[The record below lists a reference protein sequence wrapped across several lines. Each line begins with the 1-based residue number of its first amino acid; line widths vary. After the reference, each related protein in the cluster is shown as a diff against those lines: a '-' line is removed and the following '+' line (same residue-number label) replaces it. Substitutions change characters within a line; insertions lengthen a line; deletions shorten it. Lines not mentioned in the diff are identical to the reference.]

1 MKFGSSKNA
10 NQWELFADEILRFGI
25 VKQGPIGDDLAKQ
38 GLLLPGFKSRDAL
51 EKETDKNLSSAWK
64 MLESEMSSKSLFAT
78 AIRLARADKHDA
90 ALIAVLSAVEIRPER
105 RRVVAGLGG
114 KTDGTVTLGVLSH
127 VLPESLTAAA
137 PDSRLMRSGFIHV
150 SESGAWA
157 AREIHLAPSLVW
169 SLLGVQD
176 RDPELPID
184 IEHISGVAGSG
195 DAQVIL
201 VAGPDRSARRRRAL
215 MRLGAERA
223 IALKGTDESTN
234 WAAVVREATLC
245 GAAVLVDVV
254 DSVPPRI
261 KWWIERANHLRWGIL
276 SENQI
281 PLEQLPDRA
290 WVDDQISDRVASAA
304 SVLQQM
310 GGALGAGHRLTFTQ
324 LDQIRKSLPALG
336 GDPRHAA
343 RRLVTGDLDRLTTR
357 IRPSRTWDD
366 LVLPVEDF
374 ERVRMVAARY
384 RHRDTVLDEWGFKPI
399 PSAGV
404 VAMFSG
410 PPGTGKTMSAEVIA
424 ADLGLDL
431 FKVNLATMVSKYIG
445 ETEKNL
451 EQLFDVA
458 DTGNVVLLFDEAD
471 SIFGKRSE
479 VSDAQDRY
487 ANLEVSYLLQRIER
501 FDGLVILTTNLSSN
515 IDNAFLRRIHVVVD
529 FQAPDEGERRTLWLK
544 ALPSDAPQN
553 DVDIDFCSQF
563 KLSGADIR
571 SVALGAAFRA
581 ADEKKSISMSH
592 VVTALF
598 DEMRKQG
605 RLVDRGSF
613 APYADLL
620 PAEGPIRRS

>member
-25 VKQGPIGDDLAKQ
+25 VKQGPVGDDLAKQ

-336 GDPRHAA
+336 GDPSHAA

-357 IRPSRTWDD
+357 IRPSRSWDD

-544 ALPSDAPQN
+544 ALPNDAPKN
-553 DVDIDFCSQF
+553 EVDIDFCARF

-571 SVALGAAFRA
+571 SVSLGAAFMA

-613 APYADLL
+613 EPYADLL

>member
-1 MKFGSSKNA
+1 MKFGSPKNI
-10 NQWELFADEILRFGI
+10 NSWELFADEILRFGI
-25 VKQGPIGDDLAKQ
+25 IKQGPVGDDLAKQ

-127 VLPESLTAAA
+127 VLPESLSAAA

-261 KWWIERANHLRWGIL
+261 KWWVERANHLRWGIL

-290 WVDDQISDRVASAA
+290 WVDDQINDRVASAS

-310 GGALGAGHRLTFTQ
+310 GGALGTGHRLTFTQ

-336 GDPRHAA
+336 GDPSHAA

-357 IRPSRTWDD
+357 IRPTRSWDD

-479 VSDAQDRY
+479 VNDAQDRY

-581 ADEKKSISMSH
+581 ADEKKAISMSH

-605 RLVDRGSF
+605 RLVDRAAF
-613 APYADLL
+613 APYAALL
-620 PAEGPIRRS
+620 PAEGPVRRV

>member
-25 VKQGPIGDDLAKQ
+25 VKQGPVGDDLAKQ
-38 GLLLPGFKSRDAL
+38 GLSLPGFKSRDAL
-51 EKETDKNLSSAWK
+51 EKETEKNLSSAWK
-64 MLESEMSSKSLFAT
+64 MLESEMSGKSLFAT

-90 ALIAVLSAVEIRPER
+90 ALIALLAAVEIRPER

-127 VLPESLTAAA
+127 VLPESLSAAA

-157 AREIHLAPSLVW
+157 TREIHLPSSLVW

-336 GDPRHAA
+336 GDPSHAA

-357 IRPSRTWDD
+357 IRPSRSWDD

-529 FQAPDEGERRTLWLK
+529 FQAPDESERRTLWLK
-544 ALPSDAPQN
+544 ALPNNAPQN
-553 DVDIDFCSQF
+553 EVDIDFCARF

-571 SVALGAAFRA
+571 SVSLGAAFRA

-605 RLVDRGSF
+605 RLVERSSF
-613 APYADLL
+613 EPYADLL

>member
-25 VKQGPIGDDLAKQ
+25 VKQGPVGDDLAKQ
-38 GLLLPGFKSRDAL
+38 GLLLPGFKSRDAF

-290 WVDDQISDRVASAA
+290 WVDDQINDRVASAA

-336 GDPRHAA
+336 GDPSHAA

-357 IRPSRTWDD
+357 IRPTRSWDD

-605 RLVDRGSF
+605 RLVDRAAF
-613 APYADLL
+613 APYAALL
-620 PAEGPIRRS
+620 PAEGPVRRV

>member
-25 VKQGPIGDDLAKQ
+25 VKQGPVGDDLAKQ

-336 GDPRHAA
+336 GDPSHAA

-357 IRPSRTWDD
+357 IRPTRSWDD

-544 ALPSDAPQN
+544 ALPNDAPQN
-553 DVDIDFCSQF
+553 EVDIDFCARF

-571 SVALGAAFRA
+571 SVSLGAAFMA

>member
-10 NQWELFADEILRFGI
+10 NQWELFADEILRYGI
-25 VKQGPIGDDLAKQ
+25 VKQGPVGDDLAKQ

-64 MLESEMSSKSLFAT
+64 ILESEISSKSLFAT

-127 VLPESLTAAA
+127 VLPESLAAAA

-157 AREIHLAPSLVW
+157 SREIHLASSLVW

-254 DSVPPRI
+254 DSVPPRV

-290 WVDDQISDRVASAA
+290 WVDDQINDRVASAA

-336 GDPRHAA
+336 GDPSHAA

-357 IRPSRTWDD
+357 IRPSRSWDD

-529 FQAPDEGERRTLWLK
+529 FQAPDESERRTLWLK
-544 ALPSDAPQN
+544 ALPTDAPQN
-553 DVDIDFCSQF
+553 EVDIDFCARF

-571 SVALGAAFRA
+571 SVSLGAAFMA

>member
-1 MKFGSSKNA
+1 MKFGASKNV
-10 NQWELFADEILRFGI
+10 NHWELFADEVLRCGI
-25 VKQGPIGDDLAKQ
+25 VKLGPVGDDLAKQ
-38 GLLLPGFKSRDAL
+38 GLLLPGFKADNGTN
-51 EKETDKNLSSAWK
+51 KEIDKNLASAWK
-64 MLESEMSSKSLFAT
+64 LLENEISGKSRFAS
-78 AIRLARADKHDA
+78 AMRLARADDVDS
-90 ALIAVLSAVEIRPER
+90 ALVALLAAVEIRPER
-105 RRVVAGLGG
+105 RRIVSGLGG
-114 KTDGTVTLGVLSH
+114 KAEGTVTLGVISL
-127 VLPESLTAAA
+127 VLPDSLSSAA
-137 PDSRLMRSGFIHV
+137 PDSRLMRSGFIQV
-150 SESGAWA
+150 ANTGAWA
-157 AREIHLAPSLVW
+157 TREVHLAPSLVW
-169 SLLGVQD
+169 SLMGSQD
-176 RDPELPID
+176 RDPDLPMD
-184 IEHISGVAGSG
+184 IEHLTGVSSKG
-195 DAQVIL
+195 DTKVIL
-201 VAGPDRSARRRRAL
+201 VAGPDRSARRHRAL
-215 MRLGAERA
+215 VRLGAERA
-223 IALKGTDESTN
+223 IAFSGTPETID

-245 GAAVLVDVV
+245 DAAVLVEVV
-254 DSVPPRI
+254 DAVPSRI
-261 KWWIERANHLRWGIL
+261 KWWVERADHLRWGIL

-290 WVDDQISDRVASAA
+290 WIDDQISDRVASSA

-336 GDPRHAA
+336 GDPSHAA

-357 IRPSRTWDD
+357 IRPTRSWDD

-529 FQAPDEGERRTLWLK
+529 FQAPNEGERRTLWLK
-544 ALPSDAPQN
+544 ALPGDAPQN

-571 SVALGAAFRA
+571 SVSLGAAFRA

-592 VVTALF
+592 IVTALF

-605 RLVDRGSF
+605 RLVDRASF
-613 APYADLL
+613 APYAELL
-620 PAEGPIRRS
+620 PPEGPVRRP

>member
-10 NQWELFADEILRFGI
+10 NQWELFADEILRYGI
-25 VKQGPIGDDLAKQ
+25 VKQGPVGDDLAKQ

-64 MLESEMSSKSLFAT
+64 ILESEISSKSLFAT

-127 VLPESLTAAA
+127 VLPESLAAAA

-157 AREIHLAPSLVW
+157 SREIHLASSLVW

-290 WVDDQISDRVASAA
+290 WVDDHINDRVASAA

-336 GDPRHAA
+336 GDPSHAA

-357 IRPSRTWDD
+357 IRPSRSWDD

-544 ALPSDAPQN
+544 ALPTDAPQN
-553 DVDIDFCSQF
+553 EVDIDFCARF

-571 SVALGAAFRA
+571 SVSLGAAFMA

>member
-25 VKQGPIGDDLAKQ
+25 VKQGPVGDDLAKQ

-261 KWWIERANHLRWGIL
+261 KWWVERANHLRWGIL

-290 WVDDQISDRVASAA
+290 WVDDQINDRVASAS

-310 GGALGAGHRLTFTQ
+310 GGALGTGHRLTFTQ

-336 GDPRHAA
+336 GDPSHAA

-357 IRPSRTWDD
+357 IRPTRSWDD

-479 VSDAQDRY
+479 VNDAQDRY

-581 ADEKKSISMSH
+581 ADEKKAISMSH

-605 RLVDRGSF
+605 RLVDRAAF
-613 APYADLL
+613 APYAALL
-620 PAEGPIRRS
+620 PAEGPVRRV

>member
-10 NQWELFADEILRFGI
+10 NQWELFADEILRYGI
-25 VKQGPIGDDLAKQ
+25 VKQGPVGDDLAKQ

-51 EKETDKNLSSAWK
+51 EKETDKNLNSAWK
-64 MLESEMSSKSLFAT
+64 MLEAEMSSKSLFAT

-127 VLPESLTAAA
+127 VLPESLAAAA

-157 AREIHLAPSLVW
+157 SREIHLASSLVW

-290 WVDDQISDRVASAA
+290 WVDDHINDRVASAA

-336 GDPRHAA
+336 GDPSHAA

-357 IRPSRTWDD
+357 IRPSRSWDD

-544 ALPSDAPQN
+544 ALPTDAPQN
-553 DVDIDFCSQF
+553 EVDIDFCARF

-571 SVALGAAFRA
+571 SVSLGAAFMA

>member
-25 VKQGPIGDDLAKQ
+25 VKQGPVGDDLAKQ

-64 MLESEMSSKSLFAT
+64 MLEAEMSSKSLFAT

-127 VLPESLTAAA
+127 VLPESLAAAA

-157 AREIHLAPSLVW
+157 SREIHLASSLVW

-290 WVDDQISDRVASAA
+290 WVDDQINDRVASAA

-336 GDPRHAA
+336 GDPSHAA

-357 IRPSRTWDD
+357 IRPSRSWDD

-544 ALPSDAPQN
+544 ALPTDAPQN
-553 DVDIDFCSQF
+553 EVDIDFCARF

-571 SVALGAAFRA
+571 SVSLGAAFMA

>member
-10 NQWELFADEILRFGI
+10 NQWELFADEILRYGI
-25 VKQGPIGDDLAKQ
+25 VKQGPVGDDLAKQ

-51 EKETDKNLSSAWK
+51 EKETDKNLNSAWK
-64 MLESEMSSKSLFAT
+64 MLEAEMSSKSLFAT

-127 VLPESLTAAA
+127 VLPESLAAAA

-157 AREIHLAPSLVW
+157 SREIHLASSLVW

-290 WVDDQISDRVASAA
+290 WVDDQINDRVASAA

-336 GDPRHAA
+336 GDPSHAA

-357 IRPSRTWDD
+357 IRPSRSWDD

-544 ALPSDAPQN
+544 ALPTDAPQN
-553 DVDIDFCSQF
+553 EVDIDFCARF

-571 SVALGAAFRA
+571 SVSLGAAFMA

>member
-1 MKFGSSKNA
+1 M
-10 NQWELFADEILRFGI
+10 
-25 VKQGPIGDDLAKQ
+25 
-38 GLLLPGFKSRDAL
+38 
-51 EKETDKNLSSAWK
+51 
-64 MLESEMSSKSLFAT
+64 
-78 AIRLARADKHDA
+78 
-90 ALIAVLSAVEIRPER
+90 
-105 RRVVAGLGG
+105 VAGLGG

-336 GDPRHAA
+336 GDPSHAA

-357 IRPSRTWDD
+357 IRPSRSWDD

-544 ALPSDAPQN
+544 ALPNDAPQN
-553 DVDIDFCSQF
+553 EVDIDFCARF

-571 SVALGAAFRA
+571 SVSLGAAFMA

-613 APYADLL
+613 EPYADLL
-620 PAEGPIRRS
+620 PAEGPIRRI

>member
-336 GDPRHAA
+336 GDPSHAA

-357 IRPSRTWDD
+357 IRPTRSWDD

-544 ALPSDAPQN
+544 ALPNDAPQN
-553 DVDIDFCSQF
+553 EVDIDFCARF

-571 SVALGAAFRA
+571 SVSLGAAFMA

>member
-25 VKQGPIGDDLAKQ
+25 VKQGPVGDDLAKQ

-336 GDPRHAA
+336 GDPSHAA

-357 IRPSRTWDD
+357 IRPSRSWDD

-544 ALPSDAPQN
+544 ALPNDAPQN
-553 DVDIDFCSQF
+553 EVDIDFCARF

-571 SVALGAAFRA
+571 SVSLGAAFMA

-613 APYADLL
+613 EPYADLL
-620 PAEGPIRRS
+620 PAEGPIRRI

>member
-10 NQWELFADEILRFGI
+10 NQWELFADEILRYGI
-25 VKQGPIGDDLAKQ
+25 VKQGPVGDDLAKQ

-64 MLESEMSSKSLFAT
+64 ILESEISSKSLFAT

-127 VLPESLTAAA
+127 VLPESLAAAA

-157 AREIHLAPSLVW
+157 SREIHLASSLVW

-254 DSVPPRI
+254 DSVPPRV

-290 WVDDQISDRVASAA
+290 WVDDHINDRVASAA

-336 GDPRHAA
+336 GDPSHAA

-357 IRPSRTWDD
+357 IRPSRSWDD

-529 FQAPDEGERRTLWLK
+529 FQAPDESERRTLWLK
-544 ALPSDAPQN
+544 ALPTDAPQN
-553 DVDIDFCSQF
+553 EVDIDFCARF

-571 SVALGAAFRA
+571 SVSLGAAFMA

>member
-10 NQWELFADEILRFGI
+10 NQWELFADEILRYGI
-25 VKQGPIGDDLAKQ
+25 VKQGPVGDDLAKQ

-64 MLESEMSSKSLFAT
+64 ILESEISSKSLFAT

-127 VLPESLTAAA
+127 VLPESLAAAA

-157 AREIHLAPSLVW
+157 SREIHLASSLVW

-290 WVDDQISDRVASAA
+290 WVDDQINDRVASAA

-336 GDPRHAA
+336 GDPSHAA

-357 IRPSRTWDD
+357 IRPSRSWDD

-544 ALPSDAPQN
+544 ALPTDAPQN
-553 DVDIDFCSQF
+553 EVDIDFCARF

-571 SVALGAAFRA
+571 SVSLGAAFMA

>member
-10 NQWELFADEILRFGI
+10 NQWELFADEILRYGI
-25 VKQGPIGDDLAKQ
+25 VKQGPVGDDLAKQ

-64 MLESEMSSKSLFAT
+64 MLEAEMSSKSLFAT

-127 VLPESLTAAA
+127 VLPESLAAAA

-157 AREIHLAPSLVW
+157 SREIHLASSLVW

-290 WVDDQISDRVASAA
+290 WVDDQINDRVASAA

-336 GDPRHAA
+336 GDPSHAA

-357 IRPSRTWDD
+357 IRPSRSWDD

-544 ALPSDAPQN
+544 ALPTDAPQN
-553 DVDIDFCSQF
+553 EVDIDFCARF

-571 SVALGAAFRA
+571 SVSLGAAFMA

>member
-25 VKQGPIGDDLAKQ
+25 VKQGPVGDDLAKQ
-38 GLLLPGFKSRDAL
+38 GLLLPGFKSQDDI
-51 EKETDKNLSSAWK
+51 EKETQKNLNAAWK
-64 MLESEMSSKSLFAT
+64 LLEAEISSKSLFAS
-78 AIRLARADKHDA
+78 AVRLARADKNDA
-90 ALIAVLSAVEIRPER
+90 ALIAVLAASEIRPER

-114 KTDGTVTLGVLSH
+114 KADGTVTLGVISH
-127 VLPESLTAAA
+127 VLPESLSSAA
-137 PDSRLMRSGFIHV
+137 PDSRLMRSGFIQV
-150 SESGAWA
+150 KSEGSWA
-157 AREIHLAPSLVW
+157 TREIHLAPSLVW
-169 SLLGVQD
+169 SLLGSQD

-184 IEHISGVAGSG
+184 IEHISGVAGPG

-201 VAGPDRSARRRRAL
+201 VAGPDRSARRQRAL
-215 MRLGAERA
+215 VRLGAARA
-223 IALKGTDESTN
+223 IAIKETDESIN

-245 GAAVLVDVV
+245 DAAILLDVV
-254 DSVPPRI
+254 DSVPARI
-261 KWWIERANHLRWGIL
+261 KWWIERADHLRWGIL

-290 WVDDQISDRVASAA
+290 WVDDQISDRVASVS

-324 LDQIRKSLPALG
+324 LDQIKKSLPALG
-336 GDPRHAA
+336 GDPSHAA

-384 RHRDTVLDEWGFKPI
+384 RHRDTVLDDWGFKPI

-431 FKVNLATMVSKYIG
+431 FKVNLATMVSKYVG

-515 IDNAFLRRIHVVVD
+515 IDHAFLRRIHVVVD
-529 FQAPDEGERRTLWLK
+529 FQAPNEGERRTLWLK

-553 DVDIDFCSQF
+553 DIDIDFCSQF

-571 SVALGAAFRA
+571 SVSLGAAFRA
-581 ADEKKSISMSH
+581 ADEKKPISMSH
-592 VVTALF
+592 LVTALF

-605 RLVDRGSF
+605 RLVDRAAF
-613 APYADLL
+613 APYAALL
-620 PAEGPIRRS
+620 PPEGPIRRV

>member
-25 VKQGPIGDDLAKQ
+25 VKQGPVGDDLAKQ

-336 GDPRHAA
+336 GDPSHAA

-357 IRPSRTWDD
+357 IRPTRSWDD

-605 RLVDRGSF
+605 RLVDRAAF
-613 APYADLL
+613 APYAALL
-620 PAEGPIRRS
+620 PAEGPVRRV

>member
-1 MKFGSSKNA
+1 MKFGASKNV
-10 NQWELFADEILRFGI
+10 NHWELFADEVLRCGI
-25 VKQGPIGDDLAKQ
+25 IKLGPVGDDLAKQ
-38 GLLLPGFKSRDAL
+38 GLLLPGFKADNGAN
-51 EKETDKNLSSAWK
+51 KEIEKNLASAWK
-64 MLESEMSSKSLFAT
+64 LLENEISGKSRFAS
-78 AIRLARADKHDA
+78 AMRLARADDVDS
-90 ALIAVLSAVEIRPER
+90 ALVALLAAVEIRPER
-105 RRVVAGLGG
+105 RRIVSGLGG
-114 KTDGTVTLGVLSH
+114 KAEGTVTLGVISL
-127 VLPESLTAAA
+127 VLPDSLSSAA
-137 PDSRLMRSGFIHV
+137 PDSRLMRSGFIQV
-150 SESGAWA
+150 ANTGAWA
-157 AREIHLAPSLVW
+157 TREVHLAPSLVW
-169 SLLGVQD
+169 SLMGSQD
-176 RDPELPID
+176 RDPDLPMD
-184 IEHISGVAGSG
+184 IEHLTGVSSKG
-195 DAQVIL
+195 DTKVIL
-201 VAGPDRSARRRRAL
+201 VAGPDRSARRHRAL
-215 MRLGAERA
+215 VRLGAERA
-223 IALKGTDESTN
+223 IAFSGTPETID

-245 GAAVLVDVV
+245 DAAVLVEVV
-254 DSVPPRI
+254 DAVPSRI
-261 KWWIERANHLRWGIL
+261 KWWVERADHLRWGIL

-290 WVDDQISDRVASAA
+290 WIDDQISDRVASSA

-336 GDPRHAA
+336 GDPSHAA

-357 IRPSRTWDD
+357 IRPTRSWDD

-529 FQAPDEGERRTLWLK
+529 FQAPNEGERRTLWLK
-544 ALPSDAPQN
+544 ALPGDAPQN

-571 SVALGAAFRA
+571 SVSLGAAFRA

-592 VVTALF
+592 IVTALF

-605 RLVDRGSF
+605 RLVDRASF
-613 APYADLL
+613 APYAELL
-620 PAEGPIRRS
+620 PPEGPVRRP

>member
-1 MKFGSSKNA
+1 MKFGSSKNI
-10 NQWELFADEILRFGI
+10 NSWELFADEVLRFGI
-25 VKQGPIGDDLAKQ
+25 IKQGPIGDDLAKQ
-38 GLLLPGFKSRDAL
+38 GLLLPGFKSQDDI
-51 EKETDKNLSSAWK
+51 EKETQKNLTAAWK
-64 MLESEMSSKSLFAT
+64 LLETEMSSKSLFAS
-78 AIRLARADKHDA
+78 AVRLARADKNDA
-90 ALIAVLSAVEIRPER
+90 ALIAVLAASEIRPER

-114 KTDGTVTLGVLSH
+114 KSDGTVTLGVISH
-127 VLPESLTAAA
+127 VLPESLSAAA
-137 PDSRLMRSGFIHV
+137 PDSRLMRSGFV
-150 SESGAWA
+150 QVKSEGSWA
-157 AREIHLAPSLVW
+157 TREIHLAPSLVW

-336 GDPRHAA
+336 GDPSHAA

-357 IRPSRTWDD
+357 IRPSRSWDD

-479 VSDAQDRY
+479 VTDAQDRY

-544 ALPSDAPQN
+544 ALPNDAPQN
-553 DVDIDFCSQF
+553 DVDINFCSQF

-581 ADEKKSISMSH
+581 ADEKKAISMSH

-605 RLVDRGSF
+605 RLVDRAAF
-613 APYADLL
+613 APYAALL
-620 PAEGPIRRS
+620 PPEGPVRRL

>member
-1 MKFGSSKNA
+1 MKFGSPKNI
-10 NQWELFADEILRFGI
+10 NSWELFADEILRFGI
-25 VKQGPIGDDLAKQ
+25 IKQGPVGDDLAKQ

-127 VLPESLTAAA
+127 VLPESLSAAA

-157 AREIHLAPSLVW
+157 THEIHLASSLVW

-261 KWWIERANHLRWGIL
+261 KWWVERANHLRWGIL

-290 WVDDQISDRVASAA
+290 WVDDQINDRVASAS

-310 GGALGAGHRLTFTQ
+310 GGALGTGHRLTFTQ

-336 GDPRHAA
+336 GDPSHAA

-357 IRPSRTWDD
+357 IRPTRSWDD

-479 VSDAQDRY
+479 VNDAQDRY

-581 ADEKKSISMSH
+581 ADEKKAISMSH

-605 RLVDRGSF
+605 RLVDRAAF
-613 APYADLL
+613 APYAALL
-620 PAEGPIRRS
+620 PAEGPVRRV

>member
-25 VKQGPIGDDLAKQ
+25 VKQGPVGDDLAKQ

-290 WVDDQISDRVASAA
+290 WVDDQINDRVASAA

-336 GDPRHAA
+336 GDPSHAA

-357 IRPSRTWDD
+357 IRPTRSWDD

-529 FQAPDEGERRTLWLK
+529 FQAPDESERRTLWLK
-544 ALPSDAPQN
+544 ALPNGAPQN
-553 DVDIDFCSQF
+553 EVDIDFCARF

-571 SVALGAAFRA
+571 SVSLGAAFMA

>member
-1 MKFGSSKNA
+1 MKFGSSKNI
-10 NQWELFADEILRFGI
+10 NSWELFADEILRFGI
-25 VKQGPIGDDLAKQ
+25 IKQGPIGDDMAKQ
-38 GLLLPGFKSRDAL
+38 GLLLPGFKSQDDIVR
-51 EKETDKNLSSAWK
+51 ETEKNLASAWK
-64 MLESEMSSKSLFAT
+64 LLEAEISSKSLFAS
-78 AIRLARADKHDA
+78 AVRLARADQNDA
-90 ALIAVLSAVEIRPER
+90 ALIAVLAASEIRPER

-114 KTDGTVTLGVLSH
+114 KADGTVTLCVISH
-127 VLPESLTAAA
+127 VLPESLSSAA
-137 PDSRLMRSGFIHV
+137 PDSRLMRSGFIQV
-150 SESGAWA
+150 KSEGSWA
-157 AREIHLAPSLVW
+157 TREIHLAPSLVW
-169 SLLGVQD
+169 SLLGSQD
-176 RDPELPID
+176 CDPELPLD
-184 IEHISGVAGSG
+184 IEHISGVAGPG

-201 VAGPDRSARRRRAL
+201 VAGPDRSARRQRAL
-215 MRLGAERA
+215 VRLGAARA
-223 IALKGTDESTN
+223 IAIKGTDESIN

-245 GAAVLVDVV
+245 DAAILLDIV
-254 DSVPPRI
+254 DSVPTRI
-261 KWWIERANHLRWGIL
+261 KWWIEHADHLHWGIL

-290 WVDDQISDRVASAA
+290 WIDDQISDRVASAS

-324 LDQIRKSLPALG
+324 LDQIKKSLPALG

-357 IRPSRTWDD
+357 IRPTRTWDD

-374 ERVRMVAARY
+374 KRVRMVAARY

-451 EQLFDVA
+451 EQLFDAA

-479 VSDAQDRY
+479 VTDAQDRY

-515 IDNAFLRRIHVVVD
+515 IDHAFLRRIHVVVD

-553 DVDIDFCSQF
+553 DIDIDFCSQF

-571 SVALGAAFRA
+571 SVSLGAAFRA
-581 ADEKKSISMSH
+581 AEEKKSISMSH
-592 VVTALF
+592 LVTALF

-605 RLVDRGSF
+605 RLVDRAAF
-613 APYADLL
+613 APYAALL
-620 PAEGPIRRS
+620 SPEGLIRRV

>member
-1 MKFGSSKNA
+1 MKFGSSKNI
-10 NQWELFADEILRFGI
+10 NSWELFADEVLRFGI
-25 VKQGPIGDDLAKQ
+25 IKQGPIGDDLAKQ
-38 GLLLPGFKSRDAL
+38 GLLLPGFKSQDDI
-51 EKETDKNLSSAWK
+51 EKETQKNLTAAWK
-64 MLESEMSSKSLFAT
+64 LLETEMSSKSLFAS
-78 AIRLARADKHDA
+78 AVRLARADKNDA

-157 AREIHLAPSLVW
+157 TREIHLASSLVW

-336 GDPRHAA
+336 GDPSHAA

-357 IRPSRTWDD
+357 IRPSRSWDD

-479 VSDAQDRY
+479 VTDAQDRY

-553 DVDIDFCSQF
+553 DVDINFCSQF

-581 ADEKKSISMSH
+581 ADEKKAISMSH

-605 RLVDRGSF
+605 RLVDRAAF
-613 APYADLL
+613 APYAALL
-620 PAEGPIRRS
+620 PPEGPVRRL

>member
-10 NQWELFADEILRFGI
+10 NQWELFADEILRYGI
-25 VKQGPIGDDLAKQ
+25 VKQGPVGDDLAKQ

-64 MLESEMSSKSLFAT
+64 ILESEISSKSLFAT

-127 VLPESLTAAA
+127 VLPESLAAAA

-157 AREIHLAPSLVW
+157 SREIHLASSLVW

-254 DSVPPRI
+254 DSVPPRV

-290 WVDDQISDRVASAA
+290 WVDDHINDRVASAA

-336 GDPRHAA
+336 GDPSHAA

-357 IRPSRTWDD
+357 IRPSRSWDD

-544 ALPSDAPQN
+544 ALPTDAPQN
-553 DVDIDFCSQF
+553 EVDIDFCARF

-571 SVALGAAFRA
+571 SVSLGAAFMA